1 MVLPLGLAACATTST
16 AKAEHGVTVAGQPLA
31 RNLSGA
37 VVTFAPHCEVD
48 TCRGMY
54 VVVDN
59 RTPMPVFIDWAR
71 ATFFVNGN
79 PKGGFLGDGENV
91 ERTSLSKL
99 APLEVA
105 PQSTFTATLSPI
117 TTSTFEESQGWTTAE
132 LPQGKISARFVVRKQ
147 GIPYTGMYD
156 YNIVPRA
163 APGTH

>member
-1 MVLPLGLAACATTST
+1 M
-16 AKAEHGVTVAGQPLA
+16 TV
-31 RNLSGA
+31 
-37 VVTFAPHCEVD
+37 APHCEAD

-71 ATFFVNGN
+71 ATFFVNDN

-105 PQSTFTATLSPI
+105 PQTTFTAVLSPI
-117 TTSTFEESQGWTTAE
+117 MTSSFEETQGWTTTE
-132 LPQGKISARFVVRKQ
+132 LPLGKISARFVIRKQ
-147 GIPYTGMYD
+147 GIPFTGRYD

-163 APGTH
+163 APGTR